1 MLEWELEFTTDS
13 RVVGSVPLQKPLAF
27 SFPCC
32 HCFLN
37 SLPSLQCLASAL
49 DASRTSRT
57 RNMSELVHFFAFGL
71 SVSIS
76 YFAIWLWMLWFLHFA
91 TSLSQ
96 VLLQAFEPST
106 ILLLQILTGLGKGKD
121 IKMSLEMKEPGSAC
135 QTRTFLAA
143 SISSCVNL
151 VEFLYPYISSIPFM
165 GNRSRCNCVISTCS
179 WLSSPFKQV
188 MILYHAG
195 P

>member
-1 MLEWELEFTTDS
+1 MQIVHPGPGTCQSSCISLHLVCWFQFHT
-13 RVVGSVPLQKPLAF
+13 LQF
-27 SFPCC
+27 GCRCC
-32 HCFLN
+32 GFCTL
-37 SLPSLQCLASAL
+37 
-49 DASRTSRT
+49 
-57 RNMSELVHFFAFGL
+57 
-71 SVSIS
+71 
-76 YFAIWLWMLWFLHFA
+76 
-91 TSLSQ
+91 LSQ

-121 IKMSLEMKEPGSAC
+121 IKMSLETKEPGSAC

-165 GNRSRCNCVISTCS
+165 GNRSRCNCATSTCS

>member
-1 MLEWELEFTTDS
+1 MQ
-13 RVVGSVPLQKPLAF
+13 VVHPGPGTCQSLCISSHLVCRFQFHTLQF
-27 SFPCC
+27 SCGCC
-32 HCFLN
+32 GFCTL
-37 SLPSLQCLASAL
+37 
-49 DASRTSRT
+49 
-57 RNMSELVHFFAFGL
+57 
-71 SVSIS
+71 
-76 YFAIWLWMLWFLHFA
+76 
-91 TSLSQ
+91 LSQ

-121 IKMSLEMKEPGSAC
+121 IKMSLETKEPGSAC

-165 GNRSRCNCVISTCS
+165 GNRSRCNCVTSTCS